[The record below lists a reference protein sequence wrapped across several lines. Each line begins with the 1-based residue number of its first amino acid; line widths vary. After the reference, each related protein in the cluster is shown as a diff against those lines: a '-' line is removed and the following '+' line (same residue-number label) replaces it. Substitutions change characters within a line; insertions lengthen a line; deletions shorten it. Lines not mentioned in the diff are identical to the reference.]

1 MRRFLATPPCRR
13 FEKKGFTLL
22 ELVVVIAI
30 IGILA
35 GVLLSRVLYTM
46 EQAEKVA
53 MEQTVGAI
61 RSAMHLQMA
70 ALITR
75 NRMDEIPHLAE
86 QNPMSWLMEK
96 PKVYVGEF
104 FDPKIAEMQKGSWY
118 YDLKDSSLVYLVNMG
133 NHFSMQ
139 SDGPKLI
146 RYHTSVEYGPSRQT
160 GGGTKEFSGMV
171 FKEVEEFRWF

>member
-1 MRRFLATPPCRR
+1 M
-13 FEKKGFTLL
+13 L

-35 GVLLSRVLYTM
+35 GVFLNRVLYTM
-46 EQAEKVA
+46 ERAEKVA
-53 MEQTVGAI
+53 MEQTVGII

-75 NRMDEIPHLAE
+75 NRMDKIPKLAE
-86 QNPMSWLMEK
+86 QNPMSWLIEK
-96 PKVYVGEF
+96 PKEYAGEF
-104 FDPKIAEMQKGSWY
+104 FDPKITEIQKGSWY

-146 RYHTSVEYGPSRQT
+146 RYRISVEYGQSRQT
-160 GGGTKEFSGMV
+160 GSGTKEFSGMV
-171 FKEVEEFRWF
+171 FKEVEAFRWF